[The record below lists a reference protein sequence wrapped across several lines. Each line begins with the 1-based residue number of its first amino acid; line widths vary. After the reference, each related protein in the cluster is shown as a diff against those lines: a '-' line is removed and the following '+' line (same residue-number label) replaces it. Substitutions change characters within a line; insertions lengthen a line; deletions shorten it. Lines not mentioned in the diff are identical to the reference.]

1 MSTII
6 NIQNASTIKV
16 IGTHIN
22 GNSKAVF
29 CITTGELFGSLSDA
43 AHSIKASL
51 GTMCCAMKHRN
62 GVFKG
67 MKWCYVS
74 EINEHLDEIATDI
87 RVNIEKALAYDA
99 LMAIKEEIRKEEAIQ
114 AEHEAKIADIRQQIE
129 DLRNEMLREMVLS
142 TECDERINAL
152 KEEFWK

>member
-16 IGTHIN
+16 TGTHIN

-29 CITTGELFGSLSDA
+29 CITTGEFFGSLSDA
-43 AHSIKASL
+43 AHHIKASL

-67 MKWCYVS
+67 KKWCYVS

-87 RVNIEKALAYDA
+87 RANIEKALAYDA
-99 LMAIKEEIRKEEAIQ
+99 MMAKMEEIKKADAIY
-114 AEHEAKIADIRQQIE
+114 AEHEATIENLRKQIDE
-129 DLRNEMLREMVLS
+129 LNNKLLQEIVLAS
-142 TECDERINAL
+142 EAFERANNM
-152 KEEFWK
+152 KEEFFK

>member
-6 NIQNASTIKV
+6 NIQNASNIKA

-29 CITTGELFGSLSDA
+29 CITTGEFFGSLSDA
-43 AHSIKASL
+43 AHHIKASV
-51 GTMCCAMKHRN
+51 GTMCCAMKHRK

-87 RVNIEKALAYDA
+87 RANIEKALAYDA
-99 LMAIKEEIRKEEAIQ
+99 LMAQIEAIKREEAIR
-114 AEHEAKIADIRQQIE
+114 AEHEAKMEHIRQQIE
-129 DLRNEMLREMVLS
+129 ELQNTWTAEMFIVS
-142 TECDERINAL
+142 DINNRINTM
-152 KEEFWK
+152 KENLFK

>member
-1 MSTII
+1 
-6 NIQNASTIKV
+6 
-16 IGTHIN
+16 
-22 GNSKAVF
+22 
-29 CITTGELFGSLSDA
+29 
-43 AHSIKASL
+43 
-51 GTMCCAMKHRN
+51 MKHRN

-87 RVNIEKALAYDA
+87 RANIEKALAYDA
-99 LMAIKEEIRKEEAIQ
+99 LMVIKEEIRKEEAIC

-129 DLRNEMLREMVLS
+129 DLRNEMLHEMVLA
-142 TECDERINAL
+142 TESENKINAL

>member
-1 MSTII
+1 MTI
-6 NIQNASTIKV
+6 TIKNFATINANGTRNHGNNKPV
-16 IGTHIN
+16 FNMTTGAFFASLKDAAKSVDGSIGTM
-22 GNSKAVF
+22 S
-29 CITTGELFGSLSDA
+29 
-43 AHSIKASL
+43 
-51 GTMCCAMKHRN
+51 CALKHRK
-62 GVFKG
+62 GVYKG

-74 EINEHLDEIATDI
+74 DIEAHLDELAADI
-87 RVNIEKALAYDA
+87 RANLEKALAYDA

-129 DLRNEMLREMVLS
+129 DLRNEMLREMMLS

>member
-6 NIQNASTIKV
+6 NIQKNATIKV
-16 IGTHIN
+16 NGTHIH
-22 GNSKAVF
+22 GNSKEVF
-29 CITTGELFGSLSDA
+29 NMTTGEFFASLSDA
-43 AHSIKASL
+43 AHSVKGSV
-51 GTMCCAMKHRN
+51 GTMSCAIKHRN
-62 GVFKG
+62 GVYKG

-87 RVNIEKALAYDA
+87 RANIEKALAYDA